1 MGNRK
6 IEIIV
11 GLFMLMVISAVVF
24 LCLRV
29 ADISSIK
36 SGSTYRVY
44 AIFDNI
50 GGLKARSPI
59 KIGGVVVGRIN
70 DIILSSSANENY
82 KPYVIMDIDDR
93 YSQIPSS
100 SALTIKTSGLL
111 GEQFIAIDLGVKK
124 GVVDEIDEIDALEE
138 GYSPD
143 QIKNNS
149 DNMPEYFQEGFVIHN
164 TKPAMALEDLI
175 GQFLYS
181 SDNKSTE
188 QPASQNKE

>member
-11 GLFMLMVISAVVF
+11 GLFMLMVISSVLF
-24 LCLRV
+24 LCLSV

-44 AIFDNI
+44 AVFDNI

-59 KIGGVVVGRIN
+59 KIGGVVVGRIK
-70 DIILSSSANENY
+70 DIVLTSSTNENY
-82 KPYVIMDIDDR
+82 KPYVIMDIDQR
-93 YSQIPSS
+93 YNQIPSS

-124 GVVDEIDEIDALEE
+124 DVVDEIDEIDALEA
-138 GYSPD
+138 GYTVD
-143 QIKNNS
+143 QLNNS
-149 DNMPEYFQEGFVIHN
+149 DKIPEYFQEGFVIHN

-181 SDNKSTE
+181 SDNKTSE
-188 QPASQNKE
+188 QPDSQTKE

>member
-11 GLFMLMVISAVVF
+11 GLFMLMVISSVLF
-24 LCLRV
+24 LCLSV

-44 AIFDNI
+44 AVFDNI

-59 KIGGVVVGRIN
+59 KIGGVVVGRIK
-70 DIILSSSANENY
+70 DIVLTSSTNENY
-82 KPYVIMDIDDR
+82 KPYVIMDIDRR
-93 YSQIPSS
+93 YNQIPSS

-124 GVVDEIDEIDALEE
+124 GVVDEIDEIDAIEE
-138 GYSPD
+138 GYSMD
-143 QIKNNS
+143 QLNNNV
-149 DNMPEYFQEGFVIHN
+149 DKIPEYFQEGFVIHN

-181 SDNKSTE
+181 SDSKTSE
-188 QPASQNKE
+188 QPASQTKE

>member
-11 GLFMLMVISAVVF
+11 GLFMLMVISSVLF
-24 LCLRV
+24 LCLSV

-44 AIFDNI
+44 AVFDNI

-59 KIGGVVVGRIN
+59 KIGGVVVGRIK
-70 DIILSSSANENY
+70 DIVLTSSTNENY
-82 KPYVIMDIDDR
+82 KPYVIMDIDQR
-93 YSQIPSS
+93 YNQIPSS

-124 GVVDEIDEIDALEE
+124 DVVDEIDEIDALEA
-138 GYSPD
+138 GYTVD
-143 QIKNNS
+143 QFNNS
-149 DNMPEYFQEGFVIHN
+149 DKIPEYFQEGFVIHN

-181 SDNKSTE
+181 SDNKTSE
-188 QPASQNKE
+188 QPDSQTKE